1 MPLFRR
7 RRAGPAS
14 IFRRVAA
21 LVCCSSPA
29 LLLLLG
35 CSEGAEFRR
44 YGGNTMGTYYQVT
57 ARCPADVAAPI
68 DETLRQVNA
77 EMSTYLPDSV
87 LSRFNSA
94 PPGDWF
100 AVPASLAEVVAAAA
114 DLAKRSG
121 GAFDVTVGPLV
132 NLWGFGAEAAA
143 TPPTDAAVAA
153 TLERIGHRFL
163 SVRREPPALRKS
175 VALYVDLS
183 AIAKGHGVDRVVA
196 RLEQAGCNAMLVD
209 IGGEVRGRGVSPA
222 NRPWRIGIEVP
233 DPGQVGAVQRVIRVE
248 DTAVATSGDYRNF
261 REAEGRRFSH
271 TIDPRSGYPVDHA
284 LASVTVVHPSAMWAD
299 GYATLLN
306 VLGPE
311 AGLEFAR
318 RHQLAALLIVRRED
332 GFEERYTDAFGAL
345 LVD

>member
-1 MPLFRR
+1 VTTFRR
-7 RRAGPAS
+7 RSGGSAS
-14 IFRRVAA
+14 IFRRLAVVLPLFLA
-21 LVCCSSPA
+21 
-29 LLLLLG
+29 G
-35 CSEGAEFRR
+35 CAEEAEFRR

-57 ARCPADVAAPI
+57 ARCPGDVAAPI
-68 DETLRQVNA
+68 EDTLRQVNA

-87 LSRFNSA
+87 LSRFNRA

-100 AVPASLAEVVAAAA
+100 PVPATLADVVAAAE

-143 TPPTDAAVAA
+143 TAPTDEAVAA

-163 SVRREPPALRKS
+163 SVRHEPPALRKT

-183 AIAKGHGVDRVVA
+183 AIAKGHGVDRVMA
-196 RLEQAGCNAMLVD
+196 RLEQAGCDAMLVD
-209 IGGEVRGRGVSPA
+209 IGGEVRGRGRSPA
-222 NRPWRIGIEVP
+222 QRPWRIGIEVP
-233 DPGQVGAVQRVIRVE
+233 DPGRMGAVQRVIRI
-248 DTAVATSGDYRNF
+248 DDSAVATSGDYRNF
-261 REAEGRRFSH
+261 REAQGRRYSH
-271 TIDPRSGYPVDHA
+271 TIDPRTGYPVDHG
-284 LASVTVVHPSAMWAD
+284 LASVTVVHPAAMWAD

-311 AGLEFAR
+311 EGLAFAR
-318 RHQLAALLIVRRED
+318 RHGLAALLVVRRED
-332 GFEERYTDAFGAL
+332 GFEERYTESFGAL

>member
-1 MPLFRR
+1 MCFC
-7 RRAGPAS
+7 A
-14 IFRRVAA
+14 
-21 LVCCSSPA
+21 PA

-57 ARCPADVAAPI
+57 ARCPEDVAGPI
-68 DETLRQVNA
+68 EDTLRQVNA
-77 EMSTYLPDSV
+77 EMSTYLPDST

-100 AVPASLAEVVAAAA
+100 AVPASLAEVVAAAE

-143 TPPTDAAVAA
+143 TPAATPPTDAAVAA

-163 SVRREPPALRKS
+163 SVRRQPPALRKS
-175 VALYVDLS
+175 VGLYVDLS

-196 RLEQAGCNAMLVD
+196 RLEQAGCDAMLVD
-209 IGGEVRGRGVSPA
+209 IGGEVRGRGASPA
-222 NRPWRIGIEVP
+222 GRPWRIGIEVP
-233 DPGQVGAVQRVIRVE
+233 DPGQIGAVQRVIQVE
-248 DTAVATSGDYRNF
+248 GAAVATSGDYRNF
-261 REAEGRRFSH
+261 RETEGRRVSH
-271 TIDPRSGYPVDHA
+271 TIDPRTGYPVDHG
-284 LASVTVVHPSAMWAD
+284 LASVTVVHASAMWAD

-311 AGLEFAR
+311 AGLAFAR
-318 RHQLAALLIVRRED
+318 QHELAALLIVRRED
-332 GFEERYTDAFGAL
+332 GFEERYTDAFEAL
-345 LVD
+345 LVM